1 MNHLCYLSIEHSHS
15 PPVAVERKRR
25 EERERLVSFLEFY
38 GDEFTLKLEI
48 INENTTQVL
57 SESRH
62 FVRGPWTRAFVTS
75 LFTSQQQTAWNTHR
89 SRSKY
94 PLWITRTFF
103 TVVIYLTLLTVFGV
117 EQRLGGVTVSVRLPA
132 GLYHMDSR
140 SAMRLR
146 FWNFNYLI
154 N

>member
-103 TVVIYLTLLTVFGV
+103 TVVIYLTLLAVFGV
-117 EQRLGGVTVSVRLPA
+117 EQRLVASPVRCVYRQASITWIP
-132 GLYHMDSR
+132 GQPWDWD
-140 SAMRLR
+140 
-146 FWNFNYLI
+146 FEILI
-154 N
+154 I